1 MTRMKKQVVGLTILF
16 VSIGLLW
23 ECTPVAQPPVQ
34 AVFRG
39 TTMGTFYTI
48 KVIMASSD
56 VGKRELIHRG
66 IKEVLKVVN
75 AQMSIFDPQSEISRF
90 NKYQQLDWFPVS
102 LQTAMVLGQ
111 AQTISGKS
119 KGAFDVTV
127 APLIN
132 AWGFGNKGRVDQ
144 VPAEEKI
151 YILKEMVGF
160 QRLHVRM
167 HPSALKKDV
176 PALSVNLSAIA
187 KGYGVDQVAEYLAG
201 VGHGNFL
208 VEIGGEIVA
217 KGRNLQGGGW
227 KIGVATPQDQPGI
240 QTIIPLTDL
249 AMATSG
255 DYRNFF
261 KVKGE
266 RYSHTIDAR
275 TGKPVDHNLASVT
288 VVHKSCTMADAWAT
302 ALHVLGPVD
311 GYTVAKNENLR
322 VLFIIRSAQG
332 FEKKKTPAFVELIS
346 EKNN

>member
-1 MTRMKKQVVGLTILF
+1 MKKEVAVLTVLLILTGLF
-16 VSIGLLW
+16 W
-23 ECTPVAQPPVQ
+23 QCAPAEKPPVQ

-48 KVIMASSD
+48 KVIMANPDS
-56 VGKRELIHRG
+56 GKRELIHRE

-102 LQTAMVLGQ
+102 RQTVTVLGR

-119 KGAFDVTV
+119 MGAFDVTV

-132 AWGFGNKGRVDQ
+132 AWGFGNKGRQDL
-144 VPAEEKI
+144 VPSEATI
-151 YILKEMVGF
+151 SDLKEMVGF
-160 QRLHVRM
+160 QKLHVRIQ
-167 HPSALKKDV
+167 PSALKKDF

-187 KGYGVDQVAEYLAG
+187 KGYGVDQVAEYLTGAG
-201 VGHGNFL
+201 HTNFL
-208 VEIGGEIVA
+208 VEIGGEIA
-217 KGRNLQGGGW
+217 ARGRNLQGGGW
-227 KIGVATPQDQPGI
+227 KIGVATPQDQPGV
-240 QTIIPLTDL
+240 QTIIPLSDL

-261 KVKGE
+261 KVKGK

-275 TGKPVDHNLASVT
+275 TGKPIEHNLASVT
-288 VVHKSCTMADAWAT
+288 VVHQSCTMADAWAT

-311 GYTVAKNENLR
+311 GYTIAKNENLL

-332 FEKKKTPAFVELIS
+332 FEEKKTPPFAALIS